1 MIHLGPFSM
10 EFYTP
15 PLAGPGSWA
24 RQSSG
29 VLAIRPKSGDIGYV
43 VSGLRG
49 SFCSGPAVVVSK
61 HTDILMVNL
70 VNLMANQIQSQFAI
84 APCWSSGVFRLTV
97 QTIAIV
103 LLLANPLVAQGGT
116 QDDIRR
122 AVPAPWRPAFGS
134 VNKSAAQQQTDEV
147 IPPAGANSAVNSN
160 GSILS
165 QPQRPPANP
174 NPGSGTRQAGSDTRT
189 TGPGTRPVGS
199 GARIGPPNR
208 AAAVKPGV
216 TRVSSTMNQL
226 PNKAGQVWREYDISP
241 YTTQIT
247 STDQPEK
254 AVLDWVLRETGTE
267 MWFTQPMGVLNV
279 GKSKLFVY
287 HTPEIQSVVKEI
299 VDRLVRTKGQVQT
312 VDVNLITVAKA
323 NWRSQAYTMLQPIEV
338 KSPGVE
344 AWLVSKENA
353 AILMGQLSR
362 RSDFKQHSSGRLN
375 NHDGQ
380 SFSIDK
386 TRPLQFVRSLR
397 WTPGQAAGYQPLLTT
412 VNEGYK
418 LQLSC
423 LTTTDNASI
432 EAMIKCDVDQVE
444 KLENVSVAVPAG
456 AGGAQQKV
464 SLQVPQMVS
473 WRLQERFRWP
483 SDEVLVL
490 SCGVVATP
498 DPDARKGGL
507 RLPGISGAKRA
518 DALLFIDYRG
528 PATGATIAT
537 VPNRDNFDRTASNRM
552 GRISN

>member
-1 MIHLGPFSM
+1 
-10 EFYTP
+10 
-15 PLAGPGSWA
+15 
-24 RQSSG
+24 
-29 VLAIRPKSGDIGYV
+29 
-43 VSGLRG
+43 
-49 SFCSGPAVVVSK
+49 
-61 HTDILMVNL
+61 
-70 VNLMANQIQSQFAI
+70 
-84 APCWSSGVFRLTV
+84 
-97 QTIAIV
+97 
-103 LLLANPLVAQGGT
+103 
-116 QDDIRR
+116 
-122 AVPAPWRPAFGS
+122 
-134 VNKSAAQQQTDEV
+134 
-147 IPPAGANSAVNSN
+147 
-160 GSILS
+160 
-165 QPQRPPANP
+165 
-174 NPGSGTRQAGSDTRT
+174 
-189 TGPGTRPVGS
+189 
-199 GARIGPPNR
+199 
-208 AAAVKPGV
+208 
-216 TRVSSTMNQL
+216 MNQL

-279 GKSKLFVY
+279 EKNKLFVY
-287 HTPEIQSVVKEI
+287 HTPEIQSVVKGI

-362 RSDFKQHSSGRLN
+362 RSDFKQHSSGRLT

-380 SFSIDK
+380 SFSLDK

-444 KLENVSVAVPAG
+444 KLEDVSVAVPAG
-456 AGGAQQKV
+456 SGGAQQKV

-498 DPDARKGGL
+498 DPDSRSRGL
-507 RLPGISGAKRA
+507 RLPGSSGAKRA

-552 GRISN
+552 GRIGN

>member
-1 MIHLGPFSM
+1 
-10 EFYTP
+10 
-15 PLAGPGSWA
+15 
-24 RQSSG
+24 
-29 VLAIRPKSGDIGYV
+29 
-43 VSGLRG
+43 
-49 SFCSGPAVVVSK
+49 
-61 HTDILMVNL
+61 MVNL
-70 VNLMANQIQSQFAI
+70 VNLMANQIQSQFAVT
-84 APCWSSGVFRLTV
+84 PWWSSGVFRLMV

-103 LLLANPLVAQGGT
+103 LLLANPLVAQSGT
-116 QDDIRR
+116 QDDISR

-134 VNKSAAQQQTDEV
+134 VNKSAAQQQAAEV
-147 IPPAGANSAVNSN
+147 TPPAGVTPVGNPN

-165 QPQRPPANP
+165 QPQRPAANP
-174 NPGSGTRQAGSDTRT
+174 NAGSGTRPAGSDTRT
-189 TGPGTRPVGS
+189 TGSDTRTTGSGTRPAGS

-208 AAAVKPGV
+208 AAAVKPGI
-216 TRVSSTMNQL
+216 TRVSRTMNQL

-279 GKSKLFVY
+279 EKNKLFVY
-287 HTPEIQSVVKEI
+287 HTPEIQSVVKGI

-362 RSDFKQHSSGRLN
+362 RSDFKQHSSGRLT

-380 SFSIDK
+380 SFSLDK

-444 KLENVSVAVPAG
+444 KLEDVSVAVPAG
-456 AGGAQQKV
+456 SGGAQQKV

-498 DPDARKGGL
+498 DPDSRSRGL
-507 RLPGISGAKRA
+507 RLPGSSGAKRA

-552 GRISN
+552 GRIGN

>member
-1 MIHLGPFSM
+1 MASRIQRQLSTTLEGARVFR
-10 EFYTP
+10 TALQA
-15 PLAGPGSWA
+15 LAIGVLVVNPITA
-24 RQSSG
+24 QSS
-29 VLAIRPKSGDIGYV
+29 
-43 VSGLRG
+43 
-49 SFCSGPAVVVSK
+49 
-61 HTDILMVNL
+61 
-70 VNLMANQIQSQFAI
+70 SQD
-84 APCWSSGVFRLTV
+84 TV
-97 QTIAIV
+97 GR
-103 LLLANPLVAQGGT
+103 ANPS
-116 QDDIRR
+116 
-122 AVPAPWRPAFGS
+122 PWRPAFGP
-134 VNKSAAQQQTDEV
+134 VNKSAIQT
-147 IPPAGANSAVNSN
+147 PATETPSARNTNPN

-165 QPQRPPANP
+165 QPRPNVGA
-174 NPGSGTRQAGSDTRT
+174 GSGTRANGSSTRA
-189 TGPGTRPVGS
+189 TGSGTRI
-199 GARIGPPNR
+199 APPNR

-216 TRVSSTMNQL
+216 TRVSRTMSQL

-247 STDQPEK
+247 SSDQPEK

-279 GKSKLFVY
+279 QKNKLNVY
-287 HTPEIQSVVKEI
+287 HTPEIQGVVKGI

-312 VDVNLITVAKA
+312 VDVNLVTIAKP

-362 RSDFKQHSSGRLN
+362 RSDFKQHSSGRLT

-380 SFSIDK
+380 SFSLDK

-397 WTPGQAAGYQPLLTT
+397 WTPSQAPGYQPLMTT

-423 LTTTDNASI
+423 LTTVDNASI

-444 KLENVSVAVPAG
+444 KLEDVSVAVPAG
-456 AGGAQQKV
+456 PGGTQQKV
-464 SLQVPQMVS
+464 QLQVPQMVS

-498 DPDARKGGL
+498 DPDAKNGGL
-507 RLPGISGAKRA
+507 RLPGTGGAKRA

-537 VPNRDNFDRTASNRM
+537 VPSRPSFDRTADNRM

>member
-1 MIHLGPFSM
+1 
-10 EFYTP
+10 
-15 PLAGPGSWA
+15 
-24 RQSSG
+24 
-29 VLAIRPKSGDIGYV
+29 
-43 VSGLRG
+43 
-49 SFCSGPAVVVSK
+49 
-61 HTDILMVNL
+61 
-70 VNLMANQIQSQFAI
+70 MANQIQSQFAVT
-84 APCWSSGVFRLTV
+84 PWCSSRMLRLTV
-97 QTIAIV
+97 QTIAIAV
-103 LLLANPLVAQGGT
+103 LTANPLVAQSGT
-116 QDDIRR
+116 QDDLGR
-122 AVPAPWRPAFGS
+122 AIPAPWRPAFGP
-134 VNKSAAQQQTDEV
+134 VNKSAVGQQTPEV
-147 IPPAGANSAVNSN
+147 IPPAGVTPVGNPN

-165 QPQRPPANP
+165 QPQRPAANP
-174 NPGSGTRQAGSDTRT
+174 NAGSGTRPAGSDTRT
-189 TGPGTRPVGS
+189 TGSDTRTTGSGTRPAGS

-208 AAAVKPGV
+208 AAAVKPGI
-216 TRVSSTMNQL
+216 TRVSRTMNQL

-279 GKSKLFVY
+279 EKNKLFVY
-287 HTPEIQSVVKEI
+287 HTPEIQSVVKGI

-362 RSDFKQHSSGRLN
+362 RSDFKQHSSGRLT

-380 SFSIDK
+380 SFSLDK

-444 KLENVSVAVPAG
+444 KLEDVSVAVPAG
-456 AGGAQQKV
+456 SGGAQQKV

-498 DPDARKGGL
+498 DPDSRSRGL
-507 RLPGISGAKRA
+507 RLPGSSGAKRA

-552 GRISN
+552 GRIGN